1 MNNNSTTAA
10 NSSTSAKARQK
21 PHLRASE
28 SQFKLLNQMAVIK
41 YGSLNFVL
49 MGTPV
54 ESTIRECLD
63 VILSIKR
70 RVGPQETQRPCRRP
84 PMRARLHRQN
94 VLGEWSVYSCK
105 RS

>member
-1 MNNNSTTAA
+1 MNNNSTSIGAAA
-10 NSSTSAKARQK
+10 NSSTLNNSAKARQK
-21 PHLRASE
+21 PHLATMNSLRASE

-63 VILSIKR
+63 VCLLIK
-70 RVGPQETQRPCRRP
+70 
-84 PMRARLHRQN
+84 
-94 VLGEWSVYSCK
+94 Y
-105 RS
+105 